1 MTFTLHNSQIRTLKL
16 GDPNFHIQ
24 DKFVTAPRAGFEI
37 SERCPAE
44 YQKFLM
50 ECWGN
55 GWIKP
60 VAYVTE
66 RELLF
71 MGLSQRA

>member
-1 MTFTLHNSQIRTLKL
+1 MTFKLQTSCVRTIRQ
-16 GDPNFHIQ
+16 GDDNFHIH
-24 DKFVTAPRAGFEI
+24 DGMVISPRAGFEI
-37 SERCPAE
+37 SEQCPAE

-60 VAYVTE
+60 VAYMKDS
-66 RELLF
+66 ELVWETL
-71 MGLSQRA
+71 QQ

>member
-1 MTFTLHNSQIRTLKL
+1 MTYTIRQTQLRTIRS
-16 GDPNFHIQ
+16 DDSRFHIV
-24 DKFVTAPRAGFEI
+24 DGMVISPRAGFEI

-66 RELLF
+66 RELIF
-71 MGLSQRA
+71 MGLSND